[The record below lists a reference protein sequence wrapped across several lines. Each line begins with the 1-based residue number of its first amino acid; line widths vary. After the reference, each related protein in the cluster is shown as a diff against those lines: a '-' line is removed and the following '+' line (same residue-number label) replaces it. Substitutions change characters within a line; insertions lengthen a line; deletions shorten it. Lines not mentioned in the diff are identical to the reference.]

1 MKNICWALIGLGAL
15 AFLVGTL
22 LAFTGQSYLL
32 PPQGYW
38 RGAIWAPST
47 MLILSGLEEIG
58 EYGLAKSIGG
68 KFVKLCRKSGF
79 AENFDAVTGK
89 GYFCSAYTWTSS
101 VFMMLS
107 EHLRLRS
114 PGHEKAE

>member
-38 RGAIWAPST
+38 RGAI
-47 MLILSGLEEIG
+47 
-58 EYGLAKSIGG
+58 
-68 KFVKLCRKSGF
+68 GF
-79 AENFDAVTGK
+79 A
-89 GYFCSAYTWTSS
+89 
-101 VFMMLS
+101 VFAIA
-107 EHLRLRS
+107 LRLMDEPRR
-114 PGHEKAE
+114 